1 MNLRVRLALVVAVT
15 FALVVIGC
23 TYAAHV
29 SASRQLRAQTDDF
42 LLQRSAR
49 FTRFPAGGLPPGG
62 FLPGLPGTERGR
74 EREGPALADP
84 DALTQILTA
93 DGAVA
98 SYITG
103 QPELPIDATD
113 KALARHG

>member
-1 MNLRVRLALVVAVT
+1 MSLRLRLTLVVAVT

-29 SASRQLRAQTDDF
+29 SASRQLRSQTDDF

-49 FTRFPAGGLPPGG
+49 FTQSRPGG
-62 FLPGLPGTERGR
+62 FLPGPQRPERGR

-84 DALTQILTA
+84 DALTQILA
-93 DGAVA
+93 ANGAVA
-98 SYITG
+98 QYITG
-103 QPELPIDATD
+103 QP
-113 KALARHG
+113 G